1 MTGPSRA
8 DAEALDRA
16 DVLAAFRDR
25 VVVADPDLL
34 YMDGNSL
41 GRLPKATPERLRRVA
56 EEEWGRGLVGAWDG
70 WIDIPLTI
78 GDLLGETMLGA
89 AAGQVAVCDSTSV
102 NFYKLAVAALGARPD
117 RRVIVTDRDNFPTD
131 RYLLESIAAR
141 TGAEI
146 RWIQGDPV
154 EGPSVADVVATL
166 DERVA
171 LVTLS
176 HVAYRSGALA
186 DMRGVSAAAHDAGA
200 LALWDL
206 SHAVGAVPVDLDG
219 DGADLAVGCTYKYL
233 NSGPGGPAFLYVRR
247 DLQERLDQP
256 LWGWMGQ
263 HDQFEMGP
271 RYEPAAGIRRF
282 LVGTPPILSMVAAE
296 EGIRLAAEAG
306 IERLRAKGMAMTAY
320 LVDLADAWLAPLG
333 FSLATPRD
341 PARRGSHVGL
351 RHADAWRICRAAI
364 ERARVVPDFR
374 TPDVIRIGPAPLYT
388 RFTEVHDAMERIRDL
403 VASGESDAT
412 DATRARVT

>member
-16 DVLAAFRDR
+16 DVLAPFRDR
-25 VVVADPDLL
+25 FVVADPDLL

-70 WIDIPLTI
+70 WIDLPLTI
-78 GDLLGETMLGA
+78 GDVLGHTMLGA
-89 AAGQVAVCDSTSV
+89 AAGQVAICDSTSV
-102 NFYKLAVAALGARPD
+102 NFYKLAVAALGARPG
-117 RRVIVTDRDNFPTD
+117 RSVIVTDRDNFPTD
-131 RYLLESIAAR
+131 RYLLESIASRA
-141 TGAEI
+141 GAEI

-154 EGPSVADVVATL
+154 AGPSVADVVAAL

-171 LVTLS
+171 FVTLS

-186 DMRGVSAAAHDAGA
+186 DMRGITAAAHDAGA

-233 NSGPGGPAFLYVRR
+233 NSGPGGPAFLYVRA
-247 DLQERLDQP
+247 DLQERIDQP

-263 HDQFEMGP
+263 HDQFDMGP
-271 RYEPAAGIRRF
+271 RYQPAAGLRRF

-306 IERLRAKGMAMTAY
+306 IERLRAKGMAMTSY

-341 PARRGSHVGL
+341 PAGRGSHVGL
-351 RHADAWRICRAAI
+351 RHADAWRVCRGAI

-374 TPDVIRIGPAPLYT
+374 TPDVVRVGPAPLYT
-388 RFTEVHDAMERIRDL
+388 RFVEVHDAMERIRDL
-403 VASGESDAT
+403 VASGELDAVP
-412 DATRARVT
+412 DARARVT